1 MLRKSLFFM
10 GIGLLLSWS
19 GAAFA
24 QTSGADRVGNQL
36 LTGQNASKANAGTV
50 TIMTTRNL
58 GSPFMQ
64 MTLDLSTLLDAG
76 EHFEDMRVVLMGA
89 RGKVQNLW
97 DIMYLKGVD
106 AAFVQADTLEY
117 LKKDPRYASKFA
129 SVRRNVRYVAVMPPE
144 EVHIVARR
152 EIRSLRDLAGK
163 TVSINAKGTGSSV
176 VGTLLFERLK
186 IPARL
191 IHLDTRRAIAQMKA
205 GEIHAH
211 INVLGVPARPVARVK
226 SEGQLHLL
234 EIPYSTELGDLY
246 VPSKFT
252 SEDYPELV
260 PEGQAIRT
268 IAARNVLA
276 VYNWPQDHPRYRKVA
291 RFVEALF
298 SRFGELQQKGY
309 HPKWKDINLAAT
321 IPGWTRFGAAQRWL
335 DENRPAAV
343 ASSVGAR
350 PTSALSRQETEVREQ
365 LRAFLEAQQ
374 RREPKEAEVNELFK
388 QFIQW
393 RDQNDSPGTQ

>member
-1 MLRKSLFFM
+1 MLRRSLFFM
-10 GIGLLLSWS
+10 SVGLLMSWC
-19 GAAFA
+19 GASFA
-24 QTSGADRVGNQL
+24 QTGAAERVGNQL
-36 LTGQNASKANAGTV
+36 LTGQNAAKANAGTV
-50 TIMTTRNL
+50 AIMTTRNL

-64 MTLDLSTLLDAG
+64 MTLDLSTLLDSG
-76 EHFEDMRVVLMGA
+76 EHFEDMRVILMGA

-117 LKKDPRYASKFA
+117 LRRDPRYAGKFA
-129 SVRRNVRYVAVMPPE
+129 SVQRNIRYIAVMPPE

-152 EIRSLRDLAGK
+152 EIRNLRDLAGK
-163 TVSINAKGTGSSV
+163 TISINAKGTGSSV

-191 IHLDTRRAIAQMKA
+191 VHLDTRRAIAQMKA

-226 SEGQLHLL
+226 SEDQLHLL
-234 EIPYSTELGDLY
+234 EIPYVAELGDLY

-252 SEDYPELV
+252 SDDYPELI
-260 PEGQAIRT
+260 PQGQTVRT

-276 VYNWPQDHPRYRKVA
+276 VYNWPSDNPRYRKVA
-291 RFVEALF
+291 RFVQALF
-298 SRFGELQQKGY
+298 SRFGELQQKGF

-321 IPGWTRFGAAQRWL
+321 IPGWTRFGAAQDWL
-335 DENRPAAV
+335 DKNRPAPVAA
-343 ASSVGAR
+343 ASSR
-350 PTSALSRQETEVREQ
+350 STSALSQQEIEVREQ
-365 LRAFLEAQQ
+365 LRVFLESQQ
-374 RREPKEAEVNELFK
+374 RREPNDAEVNALFNE
-388 QFIQW
+388 FIQW
-393 RDQNDSPGTQ
+393 RSQEGGPGAQ